1 MMMSVVDRARS
12 RVPRRDATGA
22 VAVEMALVLVFILL
36 PLLFGIMQYGLFFFA
51 YQGGS
56 DVTRDAARRA
66 AVSTPVACTDFTTR
80 VRNEIGGLREST
92 SSAATVTRT
101 YAKGGGNTG
110 TGVEVGDFVTVS
122 VQFNSRDLGLPF
134 VPLPNHGIV
143 ASTAQ
148 ARVEYVTSPAPV
160 SC

>member
-12 RVPRRDATGA
+12 RVPRRDANGA

-66 AVSTPVACTDFTTR
+66 AVSTPSRAATSPPGSATRSAAC
-80 VRNEIGGLREST
+80 EST
-92 SSAATVTRT
+92 SAAATVTRT

-110 TGVEVGDFVTVS
+110 AGVEVGDFVTVS
-122 VQFNSRDLGLPF
+122 VRFNSRDLGLPF

-160 SC
+160 TC